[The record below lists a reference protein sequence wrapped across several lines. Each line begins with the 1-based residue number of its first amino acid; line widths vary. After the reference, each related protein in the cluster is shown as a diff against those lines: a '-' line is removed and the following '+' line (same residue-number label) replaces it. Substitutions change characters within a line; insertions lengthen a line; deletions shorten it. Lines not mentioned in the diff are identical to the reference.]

1 MPVGSFLE
9 RLSPYLRVGSAV
21 APIVIA
27 IVLRL
32 WYGKT
37 RLTRVI
43 LSVTA
48 MWFAANLLMLPYS
61 QSMRQEVSR
70 IRARFR

>member
-1 MPVGSFLE
+1 MPVGSVLE
-9 RLSPYLRVGSAV
+9 KLSPFVRVGSAV
-21 APIVIA
+21 APIIIA
-27 IVLRL
+27 IALRL

-37 RLTRVI
+37 RLTRI
-43 LSVTA
+43 LLSVTT

-61 QSMRQEVSR
+61 QSVRQEVSR